1 MQKQE
6 QEELNMDKNSR
17 EYKRRMNL
25 EQLRLQQEYLDKE
38 EQLKVNGDISGLA
51 QKRIKYHEMRSDPDK
66 YAIRREKNREYA
78 RRH

>member
-38 EQLKVNGDISGLA
+38 E
-51 QKRIKYHEMRSDPDK
+51 
-66 YAIRREKNREYA
+66 
-78 RRH
+78 